1 MACCLQKLIEN
12 VSVLISVFF
21 PKGKIIYFNLA
32 PSVGR
37 VLLNKYQFGNL
48 DIYLQFPQSFH
59 KNEKESGRQTKC
71 LSRPSV
77 FYTDV
82 PFSSDPE
89 KRLQNWKAYLKHQ
102 TRKRVF
108 KILVFLDVWTMYSIF

>member
-1 MACCLQKLIEN
+1 MACCLQKLTED

-32 PSVGR
+32 PSAGR

-59 KNEKESGRQTKC
+59 KNEKESGRQAKC

-89 KRLQNWKAYLKHQ
+89 KKTTKLESLSQ
-102 TRKRVF
+102 TPNTQKN
-108 KILVFLDVWTMYSIF
+108 I